1 MVNFGILL
9 CRDRVLCYASLDFMN
24 VYVSGFVLFAGK
36 IVLVYNEMQ
45 WCYCLSFLVFVWETA
60 NF

>member
-9 CRDRVLCYASLDFMN
+9 CRDRVLCYASLDFIN
-24 VYVSGFVLFAGK
+24 VYGSGFVLFAGK

-45 WCYCLSFLVFVWETA
+45 LCYCLSFLVFV
-60 NF
+60 